1 MKNQKQLRF
10 FNSCN
15 SLSVKVLLLFILLI
29 GFIGNANAWIGMPTP
44 RLHVE
49 GRNLKDPHGN
59 TVVLHGFAQ
68 TYSPWFNEQGRY
80 WSNYS
85 VANCLSYNKDKINKI
100 LAAGWKMNFIRL
112 HMDPYWSNTPGVST
126 TGEND
131 ISAFNYTR
139 FTTYLDQVFI
149 PMAEYAISKGLYV
162 IMRPPGVCPEK
173 IAVGDAYNQ
182 YLLKVW
188 GCVSR
193 RAKLKNNP
201 AVMFE
206 LANEPVTILGPDST
220 YGAGSQGDFDNLKTY
235 FQSVVDTMRA
245 NGCQN
250 ILWIPGLGYQSQY
263 KGFAVNPI
271 IGENIGYAVHIY
283 PGWFGSGGG
292 YTNFQSGWDNDIKP
306 IANIAPICV
315 TEMDW
320 APAKYQSSW
329 GKDSTGIAGG
339 AGFGANFKKITDE
352 SKNVSWL
359 LFTGAELLAK
369 YTGVPPAAG
378 DTFTFLNDPQACPT
392 PIYNWYNAYAQVNA
406 PRPDYTYQSFSDNN
420 NGTYTNPVIFGDF
433 PDPDVVRVGD
443 VYYMVTTTMHN
454 FPGATILKSYDLV
467 NWEYCSNP
475 LEKIESTPCYNL
487 DGCTIYSRGQWASAL
502 KYKNGKFYLL
512 YNTLDEGAYLLT
524 ATNPEGPWTQKK
536 LNTGFYDPGILFDG
550 DKTYIVS
557 GINTLRIAEV
567 DSNFVRIPGGD
578 KVVFNYTF
586 KSGLEG
592 SHLYKINGYY
602 YIYSTYGGWPA
613 FQVAIRSTNIYG
625 PYEEKVVIDND
636 NIHQGALIQ
645 TQTGQWW
652 TILFNDKGAY
662 GRTPNL
668 QPVTWTDNWPM
679 VGVGGKV
686 VTTYAKPNV
695 GKTYPRTALPT
706 NDNFCDYKIAK
717 QWGWNHNSDNSKWS
731 LIKRPGYLRLMTAN
745 VTDSL
750 IRAKNTL
757 TQRIMGYPS
766 SLYNSYGI
774 LKMHLANMSN
784 GDVAGLCVFQ
794 DPYAYIAVRMVNG
807 QKTLVMV
814 NDGTQYSGP
823 VVTDSVIYLR
833 ALANY
838 TTSKATFF
846 YSLDNVT
853 YTPLG
858 TALDMKFKLTV
869 FVGNRFGLFNYATQ
883 ALGGYVDFDWF
894 STEKD
899 FTEDRFF
906 DGSFKGFSE
915 EALTLTELKTES
927 TNLNLLTGSARSFS
941 LTAVYMDGHTEDVTY
956 SATIDNSN
964 PDAIS
969 VKNGQLLAKANGSA
983 TLIVQYQGAMGEPL
997 TLQIKVNSTYFPLST
1012 GLFNPSIFGTGTF
1025 NETTK
1030 VLRTG
1035 QWGFGGW
1042 IYSSGIDLSAW
1053 KYLVLKLNA
1062 VQNAGAILKVYD
1074 ENSYWASAAEY
1085 SVGSKLLT
1093 VVNLQTMVRK
1103 GTATK
1108 VVPSHLYIIGLWST
1122 GGIDIKLSSMYVTN
1136 NTDGSPP
1143 TALEHVAVTFDENE
1157 LVDVYTIMG
1166 VKLRSMVVRKDAT
1179 NGLPKG
1185 LYFVGRQ
1192 KVMVSGSR

>member
-1 MKNQKQLRF
+1 MIRALYSCRNRF
-10 FNSCN
+10 N
-15 SLSVKVLLLFILLI
+15 KGLLLFILLI
-29 GFIGNANAWIGMPTP
+29 GFVGNAKAWIGMPTP

-59 TVVLHGFAQ
+59 TVILHGFAQ

-85 VANCLSYNKDKINKI
+85 VSGCLTYNKGKIDKI

-112 HMDPYWSNTPGVST
+112 HMDPYWSNTPGVNT

-131 ISAFNYTR
+131 ITAFNYTR

-182 YLLKVW
+182 YMLKVW
-188 GCVSR
+188 GYVTRHS
-193 RAKLKNNP
+193 KLKNNP

-206 LANEPVTILGPDST
+206 LANEPVNILGPDGT
-220 YGAGSQGDFDNLKTY
+220 YGAGSQGHFNNLKTY
-235 FQSVVDTMRA
+235 FQSVVDTIRA
-245 NGCQN
+245 NGSQN
-250 ILWIPGLGYQSQY
+250 VLWIPGLGYQSLY
-263 KGFAVNPI
+263 KGYAVNPI
-271 IGENIGYAVHIY
+271 EGENIGYAVHVY

-292 YTNFQSGWDNDIKP
+292 YANFQKGWNDEVKP
-306 IANIAPICV
+306 VANIAPICV

-320 APAKYQSSW
+320 APAKYNMSW
-329 GKDSTGIAGG
+329 GKDITGVAGG
-339 AGFGANFKKITDE
+339 VGFGANFKKITDE

-359 LFTGAELLAK
+359 LFTGPEQLAK
-369 YTGVPPAAG
+369 YTGVPPAVG
-378 DTFTFLNDPQACPT
+378 DTFTFLNDPEACPT
-392 PIYNWYNAYAQVNA
+392 PIYSWYNEYALVNT

-420 NGTYTNPVIFGDF
+420 IGTYTNPVIFGDF
-433 PDPDVVRVGD
+433 PDPDVIRVGD
-443 VYYMVTTTMHN
+443 VYYMVSTTMHN

-487 DGCTIYSRGQWASAL
+487 DGCNIYSHGQWASAL
-502 KYKNGKFYLL
+502 NYKNGTFYLL

-524 ATNPEGPWTQKK
+524 ASDPEGPWTQKK
-536 LNTGFYDPGILFDG
+536 LNSGFYDPGILFDG

-567 DSNFVRIPGGD
+567 DSNFVRIPGAD
-578 KVVFNYTF
+578 KEVFNYTF
-586 KSGLEG
+586 RSGLEG
-592 SHLYKINGYY
+592 SHIYKINGYF
-602 YIYSTYGGWPA
+602 YIYATYGGWPA
-613 FQVAIRSTNIYG
+613 FQVALRSTNIYG
-625 PYEEKVVIDND
+625 PYEEKVVIDDD

-652 TILFNDKGAY
+652 TMMFYDKGAY
-662 GRTPNL
+662 GRLPNL
-668 QPVTWTDNWPM
+668 QPVISKDNWPM
-679 VGVGGKV
+679 VGISGKG
-686 VTTYAKPNV
+686 VTTYTKPNV
-695 GKTYPRTALPT
+695 GKTYPRTTLPT

-717 QWGWNHNSDNSKWS
+717 QWGWNHNPDNSKWS
-731 LIKRPGYLRLMTAN
+731 LIKRPGYLRMFTAN

-750 IRAKNTL
+750 IRARNML
-757 TQRIMGYPS
+757 TQRIMGYRS
-766 SLYNSYGI
+766 NSYNSYGTTKI
-774 LKMHLANMSN
+774 HLNNMNN

-794 DPYAYIAVRMVNG
+794 DPYAYIGVRMING
-807 QKTLVMV
+807 QRSLIMV
-814 NDGTQYSGP
+814 NDGAEQIGP
-823 VVTDSVIYLR
+823 VVTDSIIYLR

-853 YTPLG
+853 YTEFG
-858 TALDMKFKLTV
+858 TTLDMKYKLTI
-869 FVGNRFGLFNYATQ
+869 FVGNRFGLFNFATQ

-941 LTAVYMDGHTEDVTY
+941 LTAVYKDGHTEDVTS
-956 SATIDNSN
+956 SATIINSN
-964 PDAIS
+964 PNAIT
-969 VKNGQLLAKANGSA
+969 VKNGQLLAKENGSA
-983 TLIVQYQGAMGEPL
+983 TLTVRYQGAMGEPL
-997 TLQIKVNSTYFPLST
+997 TLQINVNSTYFPLST
-1012 GLFNPSIFGTGTF
+1012 GLFNPSIYSTGTF

-1042 IYSSGIDLSAW
+1042 SYSSGIDLSAW
-1053 KYLVLKLNA
+1053 KYLVLKLSA
-1062 VQNAGAILKVYD
+1062 TQNAGASFRLFD
-1074 ENSYWASAAEY
+1074 ENNYWTGAAQY
-1085 SVGSKLLT
+1085 SVGSNLRT
-1093 VVNLQTMVRK
+1093 VVNLQTMVRS
-1103 GTATK
+1103 GTTTK
-1108 VVPSHLYIIGLWST
+1108 VDPSHLYIIGLWSN
-1122 GGIDIKLSSMYVTN
+1122 GGIDIKLSSVYVTN
-1136 NTDGSPP
+1136 NTDYSPP
-1143 TALEHVAVTFDENE
+1143 TVLEHVAVTFDENE

-1185 LYFVGRQ
+1185 LYFVGKQ
-1192 KVMVSGSR
+1192 KVMVYGAR